1 MHKAKYRINWVKL
14 AETLVA
20 TAGIIFLLWIGI
32 SWIDVI
38 ADNSTTAIHASWNFF
53 SLLTR

>member
-20 TAGIIFLLWIGI
+20 TAGIIFLLWVAQ
-32 SWIDVI
+32 SWIDIVV
-38 ADNSTTAIHASWNFF
+38 DNTTTAQHANWNLFV
-53 SLLTR
+53 LLTK